1 MRKMPA
7 EICMM
12 AEAGILAD
20 GAKRHRKLV
29 SD

>member
-1 MRKMPA
+1 MRMMPA

-12 AEAGILAD
+12 AEAGIRAD
-20 GAKRHRKLV
+20 GAKRHRKLD